1 MGERT
6 NHDNADVGP
15 IDFEEDTIDFDDD
28 VIDFEDDSDGS
39 DDGLIEFDDDGID
52 FDEDPLDI
60 EDVTVDNN
68 MDGASSDLSIEV
80 DASDEVLS
88 IDDSPIELTEV
99 FSSNTSESVVDVVGE
114 ASMAGTTTASSDADD
129 DTDCIE
135 LTEVVQDDDMASVAD
150 LSQDESTQALAGDQG
165 DLLEDDAHL
174 QMLVTKVIEKR
185 LGDELDTLLVTAL
198 ERVLD
203 RKLACLKQRVA
214 KDLLEKDRKD
224 EVS

>member
-15 IDFEEDTIDFDDD
+15 IDFEDDSIDFDDD

-99 FSSNTSESVVDVVGE
+99 TSSNSSEPVVDVVGE
-114 ASMAGTTTASSDADD
+114 ASMAGTTTASSNADD
-129 DTDCIE
+129 DADCIE
-135 LTEVVQDDDMASVAD
+135 LTEVIQDDDMASVSD
-150 LSQDESTQALAGDQG
+150 LSQDESIQTLAGDQG